1 MNKKQ
6 WYGLGIWFFVVG
18 SMMCM
23 VTMAEIGAP
32 SNPIVECDVFYVLE
46 RLVYKLVGT
55 SCMVASF
62 ACWLCGW
69 LEKEGAR

>member
-18 SMMCM
+18 GIMCYVAM
-23 VTMAEIGAP
+23 PELGA
-32 SNPIVECDVFYVLE
+32 SSKPIAECDVYYVLE

-55 SCMVASF
+55 SCIIASF
-62 ACWLCGW
+62 ACWICGW
-69 LEKEGAR
+69 LEKEDAR